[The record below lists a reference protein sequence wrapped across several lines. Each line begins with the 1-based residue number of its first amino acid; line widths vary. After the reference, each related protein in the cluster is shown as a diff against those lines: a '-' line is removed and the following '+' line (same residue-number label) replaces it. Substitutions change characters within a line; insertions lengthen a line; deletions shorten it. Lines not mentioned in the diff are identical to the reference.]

1 MESKELNLN
10 KECKAEGSGNG
21 FIDRSKVRILLCDNE
36 TKSCE
41 EVFSLL
47 LNSSYQ
53 VTSVRSAR
61 QVIDALNAEGPEI
74 DIILTEVDLPMTKG
88 MKLLKYI
95 TRNKELC
102 RIPVINPSDANTN
115 STTLFSDDTDER
127 SRKSSNPEMRVST
140 HQEEESAAV
149 TAEPPQTELPE
160 CRPDVPGI
168 SDRKTGLFSSVPK
181 KSELRIGES
190 SAFFTYVK
198 SSAAKNSSTQVASSN
213 NENGAQNK
221 SIEENLPQSLQQLVN
236 DTLPENGET
245 WENNSL
251 GDDFHSSSII
261 PDSLS
266 LERSSTPVS
275 VEFKEDKFSHSQV
288 LVPPRS
294 EPQHDASGLPAQSA
308 YLHYISQPP
317 QLTAVGSGFDPTAQM
332 VPVKEA
338 LGFPNPSNSHEATLF
353 EDSRNTTL
361 VIHVAAMG

>member
-1 MESKELNLN
+1 MWRRRRQLGLAEKNILN
-10 KECKAEGSGNG
+10 
-21 FIDRSKVRILLCDNE
+21 
-36 TKSCE
+36 CE
-41 EVFSLL
+41 F
-47 LNSSYQ
+47 
-53 VTSVRSAR
+53 
-61 QVIDALNAEGPEI
+61 
-74 DIILTEVDLPMTKG
+74 DL
-88 MKLLKYI
+88 
-95 TRNKELC
+95 
-102 RIPVINPSDANTN
+102 VASDPSDANTN

-308 YLHYISQPP
+308 YLHYDIWSFKSSYD
-317 QLTAVGSGFDPTAQM
+317 AVI
-332 VPVKEA
+332 
-338 LGFPNPSNSHEATLF
+338 
-353 EDSRNTTL
+353 DS
-361 VIHVAAMG
+361 VVS